1 MNKSVIYPKEWLA
14 IHPYTSIQP
23 SDAYFVQLAN
33 MLYSACRISGIPDF
47 FRRKLALYVAAYLE
61 DVISGLGLWQS
72 FTAEHEKLYGKRL
85 PFYALSSDYLEDEI
99 NEEDIRFLIWNTW
112 QKSSF
117 AHDYIHPMDSR
128 ITEQAHGF
136 YEILAEAFEEA
147 PVNDWLEH
155 CMDGFDS
162 EKDRER
168 KLNWLFGH
176 SYLTEP
182 SMLPYIEKVT
192 PSDRF
197 IIPVG
202 PLALFLREILDSLTD
217 SNAWKEV
224 PGLYPEEPELSDG
237 LLQKNAAMYR
247 LFVAG
252 TEGKERVYLSGY
264 DALRQFLTEVLQW
277 PDDEN
282 HTLPQMKPYRNF
294 VLMVDARKGILLAK
308 DICEC
313 IADPD
318 NPYYDSRKAENEAFR
333 LLTVET
339 LCPPDL
345 LTFCIRNQYLPD
357 AVFPDGTGRELIQAN
372 ADFIARHA
380 LLYYYRGD

>member
-14 IHPYTSIQP
+14 IHPYTSVQS

-33 MLYSACRISGIPDF
+33 VLYSFCRIIDFPDF

-61 DVISGLGLWQS
+61 DVISGLGLWQN

-85 PFYALSSDYLEDEI
+85 PFYTLLSDYLEDEI
-99 NEEDIRFLIWNTW
+99 NEEDVRFLIWNTW
-112 QKSSF
+112 QKAYF

-128 ITEQAHGF
+128 ITEQARCF
-136 YEILAEAFEEA
+136 YEILVRAYEEA
-147 PVNDWLEH
+147 PANDWLNH
-155 CMDGFDS
+155 CMDGFNS

-182 SMLPYIEKVT
+182 SMFPYIEKVT

-217 SNAWKEV
+217 SGAWKEV

-237 LLQKNAAMYR
+237 LLQKNAEIYR
-247 LFVAG
+247 LFVTG
-252 TEGKERVYLSGY
+252 TGGKDRVYLSGY
-264 DALRQFLTEVLQW
+264 DSLRRFLTEVLQW

-294 VLMVDARKGILLAK
+294 ILMVDAQKGILLAK

-318 NPYYDSRKAENEAFR
+318 NPYYDSRKAGNEAFR

-345 LTFCIRNQYLPD
+345 LTCCIRNRYLPD
-357 AVFPDGTGRELIQAN
+357 AVFPDGTGKELVQTN

>member
-14 IHPYTSIQP
+14 IHPYTSMQS

-33 MLYSACRISGIPDF
+33 VLYPVCQISGLPDF
-47 FRRKLALYVAAYLE
+47 FCRKLALYVAAYLE
-61 DVISGLGLWQS
+61 DVISGLGLWRS

-85 PFYALSSDYLEDEI
+85 PFYALSSDYVADEI
-99 NEEDIRFLIWNTW
+99 NEEDICFLIWNTW
-112 QKSSF
+112 QKAPF
-117 AHDYIHPMDSR
+117 VHDYIHPMDGR
-128 ITEQAHGF
+128 ITEQAHRF
-136 YEILAEAFEEA
+136 YEILDKVYEEA
-147 PVNDWLEH
+147 PANGWLEH
-155 CMDGFDS
+155 CMDSFDS

-168 KLNWLFGH
+168 KLDWLFGH

-182 SMLPYIEKVT
+182 SMLPYIEKVA

-202 PLALFLREILDSLTD
+202 PLAFFLREILDSLTD
-217 SNAWKEV
+217 SGAWKEV

-237 LLQKNAAMYR
+237 FLQKNAEMYR
-247 LFVAG
+247 SFVAG
-252 TEGKERVYLSGY
+252 TGGKERVYLSGY
-264 DALRQFLTEVLQW
+264 GALRRFLTEVLQW
-277 PDDEN
+277 PNDEN

-294 VLMVDARKGILLAK
+294 VLMADARKGILLAK

-318 NPYYDSRKAENEAFR
+318 NPYYDSRKAENESFR

-345 LTFCIRNQYLPD
+345 LTYCIRNRYLPD
-357 AVFPDGTGRELIQAN
+357 AVFPDGTGKELIRTN

>member
-1 MNKSVIYPKEWLA
+1 MNKPAIYLKEWLA
-14 IHPYTSIQP
+14 IHPYTSVQP
-23 SDAYFVQLAN
+23 SDVYFVQLAN
-33 MLYSACRISGIPDF
+33 VLYAACNISDLPDF

-61 DVISGLGLWQS
+61 DVISGLGLWHS
-72 FTAEHEKLYGKRL
+72 FIAEHEKLYGKKL
-85 PFYALSSDYLEDEI
+85 PFYTLSSDYLENEI

-112 QKSSF
+112 QKAF
-117 AHDYIHPMDSR
+117 LVHDYIHPMDSR
-128 ITEQAHGF
+128 IVEQARCF
-136 YEILAEAFEEA
+136 YEILTKAYEEA
-147 PVNDWLEH
+147 PANDWLEH
-155 CMDGFDS
+155 CMDGFNN
-162 EKDRER
+162 EKDKER

-202 PLALFLREILDSLTD
+202 PLALFLREILESLTD
-217 SNAWKEV
+217 SVAWREV
-224 PGLYPEEPELSDG
+224 TGLYPKEPELSNV
-237 LLQKNAAMYR
+237 LLQKNAEMYR

-252 TEGKERVYLSGY
+252 TGGKEKVYLSGY
-264 DALRQFLTEVLQW
+264 DELHRFLIEVLQW

-282 HTLPQMKPYRNF
+282 HTLPQMKSYRNF
-294 VLMVDARKGILLAK
+294 VLMIDSRKGILLAK
-308 DICEC
+308 DVCEY

-318 NPYYDSRKAENEAFR
+318 NPIYDSRKAEKEAFR
-333 LLTVET
+333 LLTEET

-345 LTFCIRNQYLPD
+345 LTYCIKNCYLPD
-357 AVFPDGTGRELIQAN
+357 ASFPDGTGKELVQTN